1 MRSRSRSLLI
11 VVAIAAVALGAGVF
25 AGTRI
30 TSPADAAARTAPPE
44 ASDVTVPVERR
55 VLESQIVTRGEA
67 SYTGAVQVE
76 LGLTGLET
84 AAVVTGQVPT
94 VGDTVNKGDVLLEV
108 VGRPVIALPGDL
120 PMYRSLRPGM
130 SGPDVEQL
138 EKALDE
144 LGFDPGTVDDKYTNS
159 TGHAVAALFEKAGYE
174 PPAVDAEIQEQLK
187 QANEAVR
194 LAEDEVST
202 AQAALNGGSED
213 GSGSSAARSDLERA
227 KTRLADA
234 QHDRDAVAAQAGTPL
249 PSSEAV
255 FLTKL
260 PRRVDE
266 VNVKRG
272 GEVEG
277 AVMSVSG
284 TDLAVT
290 ATVDAAG
297 GELLEK
303 GMTAVFEL
311 PTGEEVTASIT
322 KIREPSGGD
331 GEYKVVIK
339 PEDLTKEQVNVLRDA
354 NVRVTIPVASTDG
367 EVLAVPVAALTAG
380 PGGETRVEVQR
391 GEAGGA
397 DSRFELVEVEV
408 GLTAGGYA
416 EITPVDGSLDEGDL
430 VVVPQ
435 EAAADDEA
443 ATDDDD

>member
-1 MRSRSRSLLI
+1 MMRSRSRSLLI

-30 TSPADAAARTAPPE
+30 TSPAAAAARAAPRE
-44 ASDVTVPVERR
+44 ASEVTVPVERR
-55 VLESQIVTRGEA
+55 VLESQIVTRGDA
-67 SYTGAVQVE
+67 SYTGAVKVE

-84 AAVVTGQVPT
+84 AAVVTGQVPS

-144 LGFDPGTVDDKYTNS
+144 LGFDPGNVDDKYTNS
-159 TGHAVAALFEKAGYE
+159 TGLAVAALFEKAGYE
-174 PPAVDAEIQEQLK
+174 APAVDAEIQEQLK

-194 LAEDEVST
+194 LAEDEVAT
-202 AQAALNGGSED
+202 AQAALNGGLDEGPD
-213 GSGSSAARSDLERA
+213 NSAARAELDRA
-227 KTRLADA
+227 KQRLAEA
-234 QHDRDAVAAQAGTPL
+234 QRDRDVVAAQAGTPL

-272 GEVEG
+272 GEVDG

-290 ATVDAAG
+290 AAVDAAG

-303 GMTAVFEL
+303 GMPAVLEL
-311 PTGEEVTASIT
+311 PTGDEVMASIT
-322 KIREPSGGD
+322 KIREPSGDD
-331 GEYKVVIK
+331 GEYTVVIT
-339 PEDLTKEQVNVLRDA
+339 PEELTKEQVEALRGA
-354 NVRVTIPVASTDG
+354 NVRVTIPVESTDG
-367 EVLAVPVAALTAG
+367 EVLAVPLAALTAG

-391 GEAGGA
+391 GAAGGA
-397 DSRFELVEVEV
+397 TSFELVEVEV

-435 EAAADDEA
+435 EAAVGDEA
-443 ATDDDD
+443 AADDDD

>member
-1 MRSRSRSLLI
+1 MTRSRSGSLLI

-44 ASDVTVPVERR
+44 ASEVTVPVERR
-55 VLESQIVTRGEA
+55 VLESQIVTRGDA
-67 SYTGAVQVE
+67 SYTGAVNVE

-84 AAVVTGQVPT
+84 AAVVTGQVPS

-144 LGFDPGTVDDKYTNS
+144 LGFDPGKADDEYTNS
-159 TGHAVAALFEKAGYE
+159 TGLAVAALFEKAGYE
-174 PPAVDAEIQEQLK
+174 PPAVDAEIQEQLE
-187 QANEAVR
+187 QADEAVR
-194 LAEDEVST
+194 LAEDEVAT
-202 AQAALNGGSED
+202 TQAALNGGSD
-213 GSGSSAARSDLERA
+213 AGPDNSTARLELDRA
-227 KTRLADA
+227 KKRLAEA
-234 QHDRDAVAAQAGTPL
+234 ERDRDAIAAQAGTPL

-255 FLTKL
+255 FLTTL

-272 GEVEG
+272 GEVDG

-290 ATVDAAG
+290 AAVDAAG

-303 GMTAVFEL
+303 GMPAVLEL
-311 PTGEEVTASIT
+311 PTGDEVTASVT
-322 KIREPSGGD
+322 TIREPSGDD
-331 GEYKVVIK
+331 GEYTVVIA
-339 PEDLTKEQVNVLRDA
+339 PEELTTEQVEALRGA
-354 NVRVTIPVASTDG
+354 NVRVTIPVESTDG
-367 EVLAVPVAALTAG
+367 EVLAVPLAALTAG
-380 PGGETRVEVQR
+380 PGGEIRVEVQR
-391 GEAGGA
+391 DAAGGA
-397 DSRFELVEVEV
+397 TSFELVEVEV

-416 EITPVDGSLDEGDL
+416 EIEPVDGTLDEGDL

-435 EAAADDEA
+435 EAATDDEA
-443 ATDDDD
+443 AADDDD